1 MEAVTA
7 EGITR
12 AIRIEEPYDLART
25 LFPLRRG
32 TGDPT
37 MRIDGPEV
45 WRAARTLEGPATLR
59 LQHEEAGSVH
69 ARAWGPGAAW
79 ALEHAPALIGAEDDH
94 SAFEPHDDV
103 MAKLWRE
110 HRAVRITRALDMVR
124 TLVAA
129 ILEQKVV
136 GMEARRAWRKMTLA
150 VSESAP
156 GRGGLLLPPDPAA
169 LAGLPYFRFHPWGL
183 ERRRAEVVRAVCARA
198 SSLEALAD
206 VPPEDAR
213 RRLEAMP
220 GVGPWTSAEVARLAL
235 GDPDA
240 VSVGDYH
247 LPNIVAWALA
257 GEERAT
263 DERMLELLA
272 PYRGQRARVQVL
284 LEASH
289 ISPPAYGPRMEAR
302 SIETL

>member
-1 MEAVTA
+1 VSGEA
-7 EGITR
+7 TR
-12 AIRIEEPYDLART
+12 SIPVEEPYDLART

-37 MRIDGPEV
+37 MRIEPGEA
-45 WRAARTLEGPATLR
+45 WRASRTPEGPVTLR
-59 LQHEEAGSVH
+59 LEQAGGRVR
-69 ARAWGPGAAW
+69 ATAWGAGATW
-79 ALEHAPALIGAEDDH
+79 ALEHAPGLIGAEDDV
-94 SAFEPHDDV
+94 SAFVPHDDV
-103 MAKLWRE
+103 MARVWKEQRS
-110 HRAVRITRALDMVR
+110 VRLTRALDVVR

-136 GMEARRAWRKMTLA
+136 GTEARRAWRRMTAAL
-150 VSESAP
+150 SEPAP
-156 GRGGLLLPPDPAA
+156 GEGGLLLPPDPVVIARQ
-169 LAGLPYFRFHPWGL
+169 PYFHFHPWGV

-198 SSLEALAD
+198 ASLEALAE
-206 VPPEDAR
+206 VPPEEAR
-213 RRLEAMP
+213 SWLEAMR
-220 GVGPWTSAEVARLAL
+220 GIGPWTSAEVTRLSF

-263 DERMLELLA
+263 DERMLELLE
-272 PYRGQRARVQVL
+272 PYRGQRARVQLL

-289 ISPPAYGPRMEAR
+289 IAPPAYGPRMEAR
-302 SIETL
+302 SIDRI